1 MIVKFYNTNS
11 SNNTINK
18 ILTDETTYNVKF
30 KSVADFLSPTIEL
43 KSETIF
49 NYNYCYIED
58 FKRYYFVENIE
69 IKPNKIYTI
78 DLNVDVLE
86 SFKNDILNCYATV
99 IKSNNGN
106 NYLSRDYVSEVRK
119 ECDIYKSNITLDN
132 EESIIL
138 ISTGV

>member
-1 MIVKFYNTNS
+1 MLVKFYNTNS

-18 ILTDETTYNVKF
+18 ILTDETTYNIKF
-30 KSVADFLSPTIEL
+30 KNVADFLKPTIEL

-69 IKPNKIYTI
+69 VKPNKIYTI

-86 SFKNDILNCYATV
+86 SFKDDILNSYILNSEYAIELINSNVELNRNENDLVMVTV
-99 IKSNNGN
+99 GGI
-106 NYLSRDYVSEVRK
+106 
-119 ECDIYKSNITLDN
+119 
-132 EESIIL
+132 
-138 ISTGV
+138 

>member
-30 KSVADFLSPTIEL
+30 KSVANFLSPTIEL

-86 SFKNDILNCYATV
+86 SFKDDILNSYILDSKFAIDLINSNVELNRNENDLIMVTV
-99 IKSNNGN
+99 G
-106 NYLSRDYVSEVRK
+106 
-119 ECDIYKSNITLDN
+119 
-132 EESIIL
+132 
-138 ISTGV
+138 GV